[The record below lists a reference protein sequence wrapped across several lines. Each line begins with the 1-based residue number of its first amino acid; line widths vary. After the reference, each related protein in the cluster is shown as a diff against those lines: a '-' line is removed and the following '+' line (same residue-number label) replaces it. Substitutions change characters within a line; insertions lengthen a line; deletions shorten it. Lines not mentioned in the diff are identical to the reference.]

1 MTGHVLVVGSLN
13 LDYVVRT
20 LRHPEAG
27 ETVLGGDFHRFFG
40 GKGANQAVAA
50 ARCGAAVK
58 IVGCVG
64 MDDAADETVA
74 NLEREGIAPTWIRR
88 DARAHTGIAL
98 IVVDEQGQNTI
109 VVAPG
114 ANDHVS
120 PEDVSSAESLFV
132 GAAVTLVQAEI
143 PLQVVERAMILG
155 RRHGTAVVLNPS
167 PAQPLSASFLGQADT
182 LILNQG
188 ELRLLTQEETPAEG
202 VHRLRAWG
210 VNNVVVTLGE
220 DGALLDEAGVRT
232 RLAAHK
238 VQVVDTTAAGDA
250 FTGAFAA
257 ALAQGIRMR
266 DAAAWGNA
274 AGALAVTRA
283 GAQSSLP
290 TRQEVLALVASQA
303 A

>member
-20 LRHPEAG
+20 PRHPEVG

-58 IVGCVG
+58 MVGCVG
-64 MDDAADETVA
+64 TDAAADEIVA
-74 NLEREGIAPTWIRR
+74 NLEREGIDTARIRR
-88 DARAHTGIAL
+88 DALAHTGVAL
-98 IVVDEQGQNTI
+98 IVVDETGRNTI

-114 ANDHVS
+114 ANEHVS
-120 PEDVSSAESLFV
+120 PEDVSAAESLFV
-132 GAAVTLVQAEI
+132 GAAVTLVQEEI
-143 PLQVVERAMILG
+143 PLQAVERAMVLG
-155 RRHGTAVVLNPS
+155 RRHGAAVVLNPS
-167 PAQPLSASFLGQADT
+167 PAQPLSASLLRQTDY

-188 ELRLLTQEETPAEG
+188 ELRLLTQEENPSEG
-202 VHRLRAWG
+202 IRRLRGWG
-210 VNNVVVTLGE
+210 VSRVIVTLGE
-220 DGALLDEAGVRT
+220 DGALLVEEGVVV
-232 RLAAHK
+232 RLGAHK
-238 VQVVDTTAAGDA
+238 VRVVDTTAAGDA
-250 FTGAFAA
+250 FAGAFAA
-257 ALAQGIRMR
+257 ALAQGVLMR

-290 TRQEVLALVASQA
+290 TRQEVLALVATLMV
-303 A
+303 